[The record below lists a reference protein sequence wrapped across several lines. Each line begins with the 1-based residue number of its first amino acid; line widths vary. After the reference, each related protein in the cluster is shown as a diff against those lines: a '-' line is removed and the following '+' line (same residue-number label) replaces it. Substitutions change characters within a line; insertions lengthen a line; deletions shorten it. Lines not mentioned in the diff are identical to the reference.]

1 MFMNSC
7 IWRLRRFMIQD
18 VEKILKV
25 TELGNS
31 ETGDQ
36 KSMGGQ

>member
-1 MFMNSC
+1 
-7 IWRLRRFMIQD
+7 MIQD

-36 KSMGGQ
+36 KSMGGQWRSRRCAVEKLY